1 MARCVC
7 GLVVY
12 YLSEWVQVVSLTA
25 RMTAWMLVVLSVCW
39 ECVRLLC
46 ASCIKVDVCCR
57 MLHMF
62 HVLQLLI
69 NLLLNLNIVFSINC
83 YYHNIYTFTEN
94 MWISNFNLCD

>member
-1 MARCVC
+1 MAQCVC

-57 MLHMF
+57 ILHMF
-62 HVLQLLI
+62 PCFTIVNKLVTEFKLCVFY
-69 NLLLNLNIVFSINC
+69 NLLLP
-83 YYHNIYTFTEN
+83 
-94 MWISNFNLCD
+94 